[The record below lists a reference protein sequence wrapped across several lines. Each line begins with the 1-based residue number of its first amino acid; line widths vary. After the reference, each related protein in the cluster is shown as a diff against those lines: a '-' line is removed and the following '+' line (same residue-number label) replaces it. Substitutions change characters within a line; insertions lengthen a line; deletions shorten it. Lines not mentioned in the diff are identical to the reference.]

1 MSVSTIISVE
11 DSDTDF
17 LALRHALQVAG
28 VTNPIE
34 RCENGRVAAGY
45 LLSERRSLAE
55 QASLIM
61 LDLNLPGID
70 GRELLRRVRARDPDR
85 TVPIIVLSTSSH
97 PKDIDTCYRAG
108 ADAYMVKPLEL
119 EDWET
124 KVGQLAHC
132 WLKPLDGAKDCGQAA
147 QTQPSTNAA
156 GDDSLYRI
164 IEGEIIPRLLLM
176 HCFEGD
182 ERKTPPLPPLE
193 FVAGEE
199 EVAELTRLLLT
210 QDLSVIVAYVETM
223 RCHGATLGSLY
234 LSLFAP
240 AAQLVGDWWRSD
252 RCDFT
257 EVSIALSRLQRLM
270 RELTPINGATKH

>member
-1 MSVSTIISVE
+1 MSASTIISVE

-17 LALRHALQVAG
+17 LALRHALQAAG
-28 VTNPIE
+28 VSNPVE
-34 RCENGRVAAGY
+34 RCKNGSAAAGF
-45 LLSERRSLAE
+45 LLSAQSTLDEL
-55 QASLIM
+55 ASLIM

-70 GRELLRRVRARDPDR
+70 GRELLRRVRERDPKR

-97 PKDIDTCYRAG
+97 PKDIDICYRAG

-132 WLKPLDGAKDCGQAA
+132 WLKPTEAERGCTGTVQSPKAV
-147 QTQPSTNAA
+147 TAA
-156 GDDSLYRI
+156 GECLSRI
-164 IEGEIIPRLLLM
+164 IEGEIIPRLLLA
-176 HCFEGD
+176 HCFEAD
-182 ERKTPPLPPLE
+182 RQKAESLSLRE

-210 QDLSVIVAYVETM
+210 QDLTVVAAYVEAM
-223 RCHGATLGSLY
+223 RGQGARLGSLY

-240 AAQLVGDWWRSD
+240 AAQLVGEWWRSD
-252 RCDFT
+252 RCDFS
-257 EVSIALSRLQRLM
+257 EVSLALSRLQRLM
-270 RELTPINGATKH
+270 RDFAPIEGATRH